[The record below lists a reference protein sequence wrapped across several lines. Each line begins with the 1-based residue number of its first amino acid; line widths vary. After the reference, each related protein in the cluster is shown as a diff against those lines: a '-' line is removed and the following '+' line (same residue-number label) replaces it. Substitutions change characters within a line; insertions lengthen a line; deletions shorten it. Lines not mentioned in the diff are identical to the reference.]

1 MWESNAKDIC
11 PLRSLV
17 VESAT
22 FAYVSTEL
30 QALAE
35 AKNYYRWVIRQ
46 FAPFIGKRVIEVGAG
61 IGTFAGSLLNHVA
74 VSELVLVEPS
84 ANLLPLLQR
93 RFAKDP
99 RVKIVPGY
107 FQPIAIPPGIDSIV
121 LVNVL
126 EHIAE
131 DQAFLEDARAALI
144 PGGTLLLLVPALPWL
159 FGSLDQAF
167 GHYRRYTKTALAN
180 KLHVVGFDIIHLA
193 YVNLLGIAGWFLTGK
208 VFGRTTL
215 KSGYVRWY
223 DRWVIPWLSRLEGRW
238 EPPCGQSLIVIARK
252 CDPAEDTSFQD
263 RRGPHAGE
271 QTHTGPRRRLGWSC

>member
-17 VESAT
+17 VESAS

-30 QALAE
+30 HALAE

-84 ANLLPLLQR
+84 DNLLPLLQR
-93 RFAKDP
+93 RFAEDP

-107 FQPIAIPPGIDSIV
+107 FQPIAIPAGPAGIDSIV

-126 EHIAE
+126 EHMAE
-131 DQAFLEDARAALI
+131 DQAFLEDAHAALI
-144 PGGTLLLLVPALPWL
+144 PGGTLLLLVPALPWI
-159 FGSLDQAF
+159 FGRLDQAF

-180 KLHVVGFDIIHLA
+180 KLHVAGFDIIRLA
-193 YVNLLGIAGWFLTGK
+193 YVNLLGIAGWFLTGR
-208 VFGRTTL
+208 VLGRTTL

-252 CDPAEDTSFQD
+252 CDPAEGASPQD
-263 RRGPHAGE
+263 RKRPPAGE
-271 QTHTGPRRRLGWSC
+271 QTHPVPRRR

>member
-1 MWESNAKDIC
+1 
-11 PLRSLV
+11 
-17 VESAT
+17 VE
-22 FAYVSTEL
+22 FASFTYVSTEL
-30 QALAE
+30 HALAE

-84 ANLLPLLQR
+84 DNLLPLLQR
-93 RFAKDP
+93 RFAEDP

-107 FQPIAIPPGIDSIV
+107 FQPMAIPAAIDSIV

-131 DQAFLEDARAALI
+131 DQAFLDDAHAVLN
-144 PGGTLLLLVPALPWL
+144 PGGTLLLLVPALPWI

-167 GHYRRYTKTALAN
+167 GHYRRYTKTSLAS
-180 KLHVVGFDIIHLA
+180 KLHVAGFDIIRLT
-193 YVNLLGIAGWFLTGK
+193 YVNLVGIAGWFLTGR
-208 VFGRTTL
+208 VLGRTTL

-238 EPPCGQSLIVIARK
+238 EPPCGQSLIAIARK
-252 CDPAEDTSFQD
+252 CDPAEAASSRD
-263 RRGPHAGE
+263 REELRAWE
-271 QTHTGPRRRLGWSC
+271 QTPKVSRRR